1 MWMVSAEIVRTLTK
15 DTLLGTAISA
25 YLHARLTYRIGTA
38 TCVFRAILITGA
50 LLNGTVLHVSRV
62 LIIIQVYLT
71 GMDRNVR
78 NVQTIVHT
86 GMALI
91 VLIAMIITSLYHSGM
106 AQRASRAVTMIG
118 TSRTGPDRSALKNV
132 QNMTIGTAR
141 CVLALAPRT
150 SRICKGTCARNALII
165 YHIGITRKMGSL
177 SVFLAIVI
185 VITSQNG
192 MAQRVSRAVII
203 IRVDRTGT
211 ERSVL
216 KNALAID
223 LI

>member
-1 MWMVSAEIVRTLTK
+1 
-15 DTLLGTAISA
+15 
-25 YLHARLTYRIGTA
+25 
-38 TCVFRAILITGA
+38 
-50 LLNGTVLHVSRV
+50 
-62 LIIIQVYLT
+62 
-71 GMDRNVR
+71 
-78 NVQTIVHT
+78 
-86 GMALI
+86 
-91 VLIAMIITSLYHSGM
+91 
-106 AQRASRAVTMIG
+106 
-118 TSRTGPDRSALKNV
+118 
-132 QNMTIGTAR
+132 
-141 CVLALAPRT
+141 
-150 SRICKGTCARNALII
+150 
-165 YHIGITRKMGSL
+165 MGSL